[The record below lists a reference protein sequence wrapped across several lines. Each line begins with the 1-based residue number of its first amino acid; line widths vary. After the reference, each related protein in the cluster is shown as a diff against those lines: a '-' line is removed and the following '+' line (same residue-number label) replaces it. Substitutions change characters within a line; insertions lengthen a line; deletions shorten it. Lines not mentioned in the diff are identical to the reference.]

1 MHLIWTIGNRGEGGR
16 RAGATTGAAAAA
28 AAATCRFP
36 EGRGLELDCSSS
48 NGESAAR
55 PTCSPPPISSL
66 NHLLSTTPLCPPSL
80 MKAYLGGDVPSG
92 PLWESRGGFCWLSPL
107 VPSGRPPAGSWSRKG
122 GSTPAPGASGA
133 SRGRT
138 TPASS
143 SYFLPQ
149 HFSPH

>member
-1 MHLIWTIGNRGEGGR
+1 MHLIWTIGNGGEGGR
-16 RAGATTGAAAAA
+16 RAGATTGAAA

-55 PTCSPPPISSL
+55 PTCSPHPSPAASL
-66 NHLLSTTPLCPPSL
+66 NHLQSATPLCPPILDESL
-80 MKAYLGGDVPSG
+80 PWRDVPSG

-138 TPASS
+138 TPASP
-143 SYFLPQ
+143 SYLPQ